1 MTYPPQQPGGWSDP
15 AGGAAYVD
23 PVTGQPAYPTSPG
36 PYQMGQGGYVPPQQG
51 GYAAPQPGYGGAYP
65 GYAPPVMVAQ
75 PTNGMAI
82 ASLVL
87 SLCGLLTCG
96 LTSLVGAILGHV
108 SRRQIRERGEQG
120 DGMALAG
127 IVTGWI
133 IFALSVIGVT
143 AYVVFI
149 IWFVR
154 NANNLPSTYPT
165 N

>member
-15 AGGAAYVD
+15 AGGASYVD
-23 PVTGQPAYPTSPG
+23 PVTGQPAYPTSPN
-36 PYQMGQGGYVPPQQG
+36 PYQMGQGGYVPPQP
-51 GYAAPQPGYGGAYP
+51 AYGGAYP
-65 GYAPPVMVAQ
+65 GYAAPVMVPAQ

-96 LTSLVGAILGHV
+96 ITSLIGAILGHV

-133 IFALSVIGVT
+133 IFGLSLVGGA
-143 AYVVFI
+143 AYVIFI
-149 IWFVR
+149 IWFVK
-154 NANNLPSTYPT
+154 NVNNLPSTYPT
-165 N
+165 Y